1 MVEAARRVPLFARP
15 DCEIGNCRY
24 AAGPDSAECPIDQ
37 CAIREEA
44 KQRMFERHDDA
55 EPADN
60 DPSTWRKEPAFPQSG
75 FPEPKIP
82 PELFPVSWE
91 DIERETKALLP
102 WIRSINPPVT
112 RLIAIARGGLMPA
125 AVIAHALDI
134 RSIDTVCIGSYQGRE
149 RKEVKVNKFPSAISY
164 QKGIVALVVD
174 DIVDSGATMKKVTSL
189 LPAGT
194 KRVAVYGKE
203 PGLSTCDYVG
213 KIIPSDRW
221 VVFPWEDQGPSY
233 G

>member
-1 MVEAARRVPLFARP
+1 MVEVARRVPLFARP
-15 DCEIGNCRY
+15 DCDVGNCRY
-24 AAGPDSAECPIDQ
+24 ATHPEIAECPIDQ

-60 DPSTWRKEPAFPQSG
+60 DPSTWTRPEIIIEPQIIRS
-75 FPEPKIP
+75 
-82 PELFPVSWE
+82 ELFVVSWE
-91 DIERETKALLP
+91 NIERDTKALLP
-102 WIRSINPPVT
+102 WIRAIDPPVT
-112 RLIAIARGGLMPA
+112 RLIAVARGGLMPA

-134 RSIDTVCIGSYQGRE
+134 RSIDTVCVASYQGRE
-149 RKEVKVNKFPSAISY
+149 RKEVEVKKFPSAISY

-174 DIVDSGATMKKVTSL
+174 DIVDSGATMKKVTGL
-189 LPAGT
+189 LPPGI

-203 PGLSTCDYVG
+203 PGLSTCDHVG

-221 VVFPWEDQGPSY
+221 VVFPWENQGGPY